1 VSNLE
6 ERDVAPKNA
15 VQLIAFV
22 HAFDVEMEKSSGKE
36 SWSERGVNFVEFVD
50 SFVSRST
57 TTRLFQNASAVAVV
71 LHYSVHLLHLV
82 AFADAKMRVHLW
94 FVPDS
99 LPSVFDFLV
108 MIQEEFKVPP
118 RPSAVAKDFLQQCMT
133 LGMKSQKGEPGDW
146 LSKRFLVIGQA
157 QERGEAA
164 IFQARDGF
172 AKSLGL
178 AFLLFSRHFESG
190 RQNAVAEFVEA
201 FLVRH
206 QAGVGRPSLLIRH
219 PDFLASLEETVE
231 QLSGIIADARV
242 TRGVSFRAHGSNAG
256 ARHYAEHLKSHYGIF
271 LARSTVLTY
280 LRPRN
285 ITSRAAQRHSKF
297 ALQIRPVFDAKATSK
312 LHVNAH
318 YCCSAVKAMVLLA
331 QLPNLRGETFC
342 FSIDS
347 KAHIKTGNNVR
358 ATVRPVKAWVPLKK
372 AKHYTVAD
380 HDFLALKKY
389 CLILNGFF
397 SIDPFCGSETDFVR
411 RGDVSYITRPWF
423 YCPDSAVQQLD
434 DFLFMLSEIAL
445 DPARLEHF
453 LKGRSFLKLVEISDG
468 GPATKPSNSLVRVT
482 AAFVF
487 HVLGLDLLVRRT
499 NSPETSKLNPV
510 ERCHSIVSRSLGGT
524 IPHGIGDK
532 EGMFGAAQTVSE
544 KITDPGL
551 SYSGAPISASAWGSD
566 SVSFVPNQLFAFCGA
581 TKSQQRAMHAVELEI
596 PEALLLV
603 VDKLGRPRPRSG
615 FTIGNLLGLISDG
628 RHGSCTSVDSTISR
642 CNDSSCQ
649 LCGGLWQGKPWVLS
663 ANGSLPMPIPG
674 EIPGHYMALPELI
687 VSTVGNG
694 GQASWRPSD
703 LIEEAIHG
711 IAFCRGLHILS
722 LESPAF
728 IEVSVR

>member
-1 VSNLE
+1 M
-6 ERDVAPKNA
+6 ER
-15 VQLIAFV
+15 L
-22 HAFDVEMEKSSGKE
+22 SRKE
-36 SWSERGVNFVEFVD
+36 IWSERCVNFVEFVD
-50 SFVSRST
+50 LYVAKSTVS
-57 TTRLFQNASAVAVV
+57 RLFQNASAVAVV
-71 LHYSVHLLHLV
+71 LHNSVHLLHLV
-82 AFADAKMRVHLW
+82 AFADAKMKVHLW

-108 MIQEEFKVPP
+108 MIQEEFRVPP
-118 RPSAVAKDFLQQCMT
+118 RPSAAAKDFLQQCMT
-133 LGMKSQKGEPGDW
+133 VGMKSQKGEPGDW

-157 QERGEAA
+157 QERGEAEVG
-164 IFQARDGF
+164 QACGGF

-178 AFLLFSRHFESG
+178 AFLSFCRQFESG
-190 RQNAVAEFVEA
+190 NKNAVAEFVEA

-219 PDFLASLEETVE
+219 SNFLASLEETVE
-231 QLSGIIADARV
+231 QLSGIVADARV

-285 ITSRAAQRHSKF
+285 IATRAALRHSKF

-331 QLPNLRGETFC
+331 QLPYLRGETIC

-347 KAHIKTGNNVR
+347 KAHVKTGNDVR

-397 SIDPFCGSETDFVR
+397 SIDPFCGSQTDFIR
-411 RGDVSYITRPWF
+411 KGDVSYIARPWF

-445 DPARLEHF
+445 DPVRLKNF

-468 GPATKPSNSLVRVT
+468 GPATKPSNSLVRLT

-487 HVLGLDLLVRRT
+487 HLFGLDLLVRRT

-524 IPHGIGDK
+524 ISHGSGDK
-532 EGMFGAAQTVSE
+532 VGMFGAAQTVCE
-544 KITDPGL
+544 KITNPGL
-551 SYSGAPISASAWGSD
+551 SYSGAPITASAWGSD
-566 SVSFVPNQLFAFCGA
+566 SISLVPSQLLAFCAA
-581 TKSQQRAMHAVELEI
+581 TKSQQRAMHVAVIEI
-596 PEALLLV
+596 PEALLAV
-603 VDKLGRPRPRSG
+603 VEKLGRPRPQSG

-628 RHGSCTSVDSTISR
+628 RHGSATSVDSTISR
-642 CNDSSCQ
+642 CNDASCRS
-649 LCGGLWQGKPWVLS
+649 CGGLWQGKPWVLS
-663 ANGSLPMPIPG
+663 SNGSLPMPIPG

-687 VSTVGNG
+687 VSNVGNG
-694 GQASWRPSD
+694 DQVSWRPSD

-711 IAFCRGLHILS
+711 VAFRRGLHVLS

-728 IEVSVR
+728 TEVRLR